1 MSKKSPQTRI
11 NSEKVTEVTK
21 GNRKGN
27 RYLPLYIYLI
37 DIFIYMGYLVTSLP
51 RVHVGIYI
59 FHVKRRALKKCS
71 LTNRTQIKYI
81 YIPGEVC
88 VCV

>member
-11 NSEKVTEVTK
+11 NSGKVTEVTK

-37 DIFIYMGYLVTSLP
+37 DIFIYVGYLVTSLP
-51 RVHVGIYI
+51 RAHVGIYI
-59 FHVKRRALKKCS
+59 FSRETARAKKCS
-71 LTNRTQIKYI
+71 LTNRTQKKYI
-81 YIPGEVC
+81 YSPGEGC